1 MTYAEAVA
9 YVSGLAPRGWRLGL
23 DRMREF
29 ARRAGLEGALGPC
42 PKFVHVTGTNGKGSV
57 TAYVE
62 SILYEAGELVGSYY
76 SPFVYDIRERIQVG
90 RRLIPREAFAEL
102 VERLRPVAE
111 TFDGSEFG
119 PISEFEFKTAMGF
132 AHWADRG
139 CSWVSLEVGL
149 GGRLDAT
156 NIVDPAA
163 AVVVSIGLDHVDI
176 LGGSLE
182 SIAFEK
188 AGIAKPERPLI
199 VGDLPPSALE
209 VVLRQAD
216 AVGSPVWRFGQEVA
230 LEREEDGLW
239 TVSVPGRTVARL
251 TPGIEGEAQ
260 AHNLA
265 LAVAAVL
272 AAGANPTDDEVRL
285 GAATTQ
291 LPGRFERRQVAGR
304 TVVLDG
310 AHNAPAAA
318 VLARS
323 LSRAFPGHRMP
334 MLAGAVRGHDPVGVF
349 RELAPCVER
358 VFAAPMDFPRA
369 LPPQD
374 VAEAA
379 NRAGVCA
386 EPCRSVGDAVRRAMD
401 ATQPGEPLLVSGS
414 FYLLG
419 EAARALGN
427 L

>member
-1 MTYAEAVA
+1 MTFEEAVA

-29 ARRAGLEGALGPC
+29 ARRAGLDSALGPH
-42 PKFVHVTGTNGKGSV
+42 PRFVHVAGTNGKGSV

-62 SILYEAGELVGSYY
+62 SILHEAGERVGSYY
-76 SPFVYDIRERIQVG
+76 SPFVYDIRERIQVN
-90 RRLIPREAFAEL
+90 RRLIPREEFAAL

-111 TFDGSEFG
+111 SFDGGEYG

-139 CSWVSLEVGL
+139 CSWVALEVGL

-176 LGGSLE
+176 LGGTLE

-188 AGIAKPERPLI
+188 AGVAKAGRPLI
-199 VGDLPPSALE
+199 VGDLPRPALE
-209 VVLRQAD
+209 VVLRQAET
-216 AVGSPVWRFGQEVA
+216 VGCPVWVFG
-230 LEREEDGLW
+230 REIRLVEDDGQW
-239 TVSVPGRTVARL
+239 TVSVPGRTVEGL
-251 TPGIEGEAQ
+251 TPGMEGEAQ
-260 AHNLA
+260 PHNLA
-265 LAVAAVL
+265 LAVAALV
-272 AAGANPTDDEVRL
+272 AGGATLTDEAIRL

-310 AHNAPAAA
+310 AHNAEAAR

-323 LSRAFPGHRMP
+323 LLRAFPGLPMP
-334 MLAGAVRGHDPVGVF
+334 MVAGAVRGHDPVGVF
-349 RELAPCVER
+349 RELAPSVDR
-358 VFAAPMDFPRA
+358 VFAAPMAFSRA
-369 LPPQD
+369 LSPRE

-379 NRAGVCA
+379 DRAGIRA
-386 EPCRSVGDAVRRAMD
+386 EPCPTVAHAVRRAMD
-401 ATQPGEPLLVSGS
+401 AAPPGLPVLVAGS

-419 EAARALGN
+419 EAVRALAP

>member
-1 MTYAEAVA
+1 VTYEEAVA

-29 ARRAGLEGALGPC
+29 ARRAGLEGALGPH
-42 PKFVHVTGTNGKGSV
+42 PKFVHVAGTNGKGSV

-62 SILYEAGELVGSYY
+62 SILYEGGERVGSYY
-76 SPFVYDIRERIQVG
+76 SPFVYDIRERIQID
-90 RRLIPREAFAEL
+90 RRLISREEFAAL
-102 VERLRPVAE
+102 VDRLRPVAE
-111 TFDGSEFG
+111 TFDGGEFG
-119 PISEFEFKTAMGF
+119 PISEFEFKTAMGL
-132 AHWADRG
+132 AHWGDRG
-139 CSWVSLEVGL
+139 CSWVALEVGL

-176 LGGSLE
+176 LGGTLE
-182 SIAFEK
+182 SIAYEK
-188 AGIAKPERPLI
+188 AGIAKPGRPLI
-199 VGDLPPSALE
+199 VGDLPEPARE

-216 AVGSPVWRFGQEVA
+216 AVGSPVWRFG
-230 LEREEDGLW
+230 REILLGEDEGLW
-239 TVSVPGRTVARL
+239 TVSVPGRTIERL
-251 TPGIEGEAQ
+251 TPGIEGAAQ
-260 AHNLA
+260 PHNLA

-272 AAGANPTDDEVRL
+272 AGGASPSDEAMRL

-310 AHNAPAAA
+310 AHNAEAAR

-323 LSRAFPGHRMP
+323 LLRAFPGRRMP
-334 MLAGAVRGHDPVGVF
+334 MVAGSVRGHDPVGVF

-358 VFAAPMDFPRA
+358 VFAAPMGFSRA

-379 NRAGVCA
+379 DRAGVCA
-386 EPCRSVGDAVRRAMD
+386 EPCRTVGDAVRRAID
-401 ATQPGEPLLVSGS
+401 AAPPGEPVLIAGS

-419 EAARALGN
+419 EAARALASF
-427 L
+427 

>member
-1 MTYAEAVA
+1 MTYEEAVA

-29 ARRAGLEGALGPC
+29 ARRAGLDGALGPH
-42 PKFVHVTGTNGKGSV
+42 PRYVHVAGTNGKGSV
-57 TAYVE
+57 TAFVE
-62 SILYEAGELVGSYY
+62 SILFEAGSKVGSYY

-90 RRLIPREAFAEL
+90 RRMVSRESFAEL
-102 VERLRPVAE
+102 VERLRPIAE
-111 TFDGSEFG
+111 SFDGGPYG

-132 AHWADRG
+132 THWRDCG
-139 CSWVSLEVGL
+139 CEWVALEVGL

-156 NIVDPAA
+156 NIVDPAS

-176 LGGSLE
+176 LGGTLE

-188 AGIAKPERPLI
+188 AGVAKPGRPLI

-209 VVLRQAD
+209 TVLRQAD
-216 AVGSPVWRFGQEVA
+216 AVGSPAWVFGREVR
-230 LEREEDGLW
+230 LHRDGELW
-239 TVSVPGRTVARL
+239 TVSVPGRTVTGL
-251 TPGIEGEAQ
+251 CPGIEGAAQ
-260 AHNLA
+260 PHNMA

-272 AAGANPTDDEVRL
+272 AAGAQLPDDAIRL
-285 GAATTQ
+285 GAATTS
-291 LPGRFERRQVAGR
+291 LPGRFERRQIAGH

-310 AHNAPAAA
+310 AHNAEAAS

-323 LSRAFPGHRMP
+323 MLRAFPGVRVP
-334 MLAGAVRGHDPVGVF
+334 MVAGSVRGHDPVGVF
-349 RELAPCVER
+349 RELSPCVER
-358 VFAAPMDFPRA
+358 VFACPLEFARA
-369 LPPQD
+369 LQPHA

-379 NRAGVCA
+379 ERAGVAA
-386 EPCRSVGDAVRRAMD
+386 EPCASVGEAVARAVH
-401 ATQPGEPLLVSGS
+401 AAGPGRPVLVSGS

-419 EAARALGN
+419 EAARALAR